1 MIFSSPCVIIFYR
14 SIAEETTEMAE
25 TEEEKTQETVA
36 EEASAREEE
45 TAGQPREQ
53 VSAREAEAPE
63 EPEESPVIWSQ
74 KRVPNIKKGY
84 DPTVPFYMMGIF
96 AALIVLSVIFA
107 KITS

>member
-1 MIFSSPCVIIFYR
+1 MIFSSPCVIISYR

-36 EEASAREEE
+36 EEASAREAE
-45 TAGQPREQ
+45 TAEQP
-53 VSAREAEAPE
+53 REAEAPR
-63 EPEESPVIWSQ
+63 EPEESAVIWSQ

>member
-1 MIFSSPCVIIFYR
+1 
-14 SIAEETTEMAE
+14 MAE
-25 TEEEKTQETVA
+25 TEKEKTQETGT
-36 EEASAREEE
+36 EEASAREAE
-45 TAGQPREQ
+45 TAEQPLEQ
-53 VSAREAEAPE
+53 VSAREAEASG
-63 EPEESPVIWSQ
+63 EPEKSAVIWSQ